1 MNNNSKAGWTLV
13 ISTLFLLMVMGR
25 LDLLL
30 VLIPVSLLLG
40 YGLLWLG
47 GSKTGLTNRSKRG
60 SLEP

>member
-30 VLIPVSLLLG
+30 VLIPTSLLLG

-47 GSKTGLTNRSKRG
+47 GGKRGLTNGIKRG
-60 SLEP
+60 SLK